1 MKISCKQS
9 LWWWFVFLICWIP
22 FCLSPFLFQSPPNS
36 NKKLQWAHFA
46 ERIKQRRKFPCSQYI
61 TFKNCNTIF
70 LSGYVR
76 GHCVCMMCT
85 GKVTPIKQTN
95 KDKHNT
101 RWWTQIKPSV
111 RAIILFQQGHV
122 SYRNSA
128 VKPVA
133 PTLQLIMY
141 GLNMSFR
148 ICKRFT
154 RSKKEQQEELCSTCS
169 HFRLHFP
176 VIVESKIGHF

>member
-1 MKISCKQS
+1 MEKSKNGNDTKVKGFVSYNLFCISWRSLVNS

-22 FCLSPFLFQSPPNS
+22 FCISPFPLQIPHNS
-36 NKKLQWAHFA
+36 NKKLHWAHFA
-46 ERIKQRRKFPCSQYI
+46 DRIKQRRKLPCSQYI

-85 GKVTPIKQTN
+85 GKATPIKQTN

-111 RAIILFQQGHV
+111 WAI
-122 SYRNSA
+122 
-128 VKPVA
+128 
-133 PTLQLIMY
+133 T
-141 GLNMSFR
+141 MS
-148 ICKRFT
+148 
-154 RSKKEQQEELCSTCS
+154 SKAMWATGTVL
-169 HFRLHFP
+169 
-176 VIVESKIGHF
+176 